1 MSSNYPAAPPSYT
14 APSAPKGYQAVP
26 QHDAPS
32 YGAAETSTTPR
43 NVDEEGDPDDFKF
56 GVTVEQSSPEIRAMF
71 LRKVYTVL
79 FFQILG
85 TTAIAAIMTTQ
96 NIASWVQQNQWAFIV
111 PLIGSMVTMGFL
123 YFKRHSHPTNMIL
136 LGLFTVLE
144 SLSLGTV
151 ITYVDQKIVLQA
163 MVITAFTFFGLTLFT
178 LQSKWDFGSMG
189 GWLFGAL
196 MVLVGV
202 GFVGVFLPYNQTLD
216 LIMAVAGCVV
226 FSLYIVYDTWL
237 IQRRLSA
244 EEWVLANI
252 SLYLD
257 IVNLFISVLRI
268 LNNQS
273 RD

>member
-14 APSAPKGYQAVP
+14 APKGYQAVP

-32 YGAAETSTTPR
+32 YGAAETSNVPR
-43 NVDEEGDPDDFKF
+43 NAEEEGDPDDFKF
-56 GVTVEQSSPEIRAMF
+56 GVTVEQSSPEVRAMF
-71 LRKVYTVL
+71 LRKVYGIL
-79 FFQILG
+79 AAQIVG
-85 TTAIAAIMTTQ
+85 TTAIAALMTTQ
-96 NIASWVQQNQWAFIV
+96 GIAAWVQQNQWAFIV
-111 PLIGSMVTMGFL
+111 PLIGSLVTMGFL
-123 YFKRHSHPTNMIL
+123 YWKRHSHPTNL
-136 LGLFTVLE
+136 LLLALFTVLE
-144 SLSLGTV
+144 SISLGTV
-151 ITYVDQKIVLQA
+151 VTYVDQKIVLQA
-163 MVITAFTFFGLTLFT
+163 MVITAVTFLGLTLFT
-178 LQSKWDFGSMG
+178 LQSKWDFSSLG
-189 GWLFGAL
+189 GWLFGGL

-202 GFVGVFLPYNQTLD
+202 GFVGIFLPYNQTFD
-216 LIMAVAGCVV
+216 LVMASVGCVI

-257 IVNLFISVLRI
+257 IVNLFINILRI